1 VGATEG
7 SYRTGDPYN
16 AIFYVL
22 KSGCPGRR
30 IATGVGLYSPEC
42 VEGQFSEAR
51 GRQYVPEGRSATR
64 AIGFFWSILHRDVLP
79 FLGSSSLVYERV
91 WV

>member
-1 VGATEG
+1 MGE
-7 SYRTGDPYN
+7 PYN

-42 VEGQFSEAR
+42 VEEMFSEVR
-51 GRQYVPEGRSATR
+51 E
-64 AIGFFWSILHRDVLP
+64 
-79 FLGSSSLVYERV
+79 
-91 WV
+91 